1 MRIREISKLQQG
13 GAAPPFVSWSPV
25 PSTPVAPTTEE
36 AATKSTDSAG
46 GDGILSKEMVKLLME
61 HGLPSDVN
69 AFVGSLQDLY
79 NDPMYRATGKMNTS
93 SLSNKY
99 LGLIGRVNNIKFG
112 KEAYDASIKRL
123 TENGGLSDIAISS
136 TGRMVVRNLE
146 NGQIEQLSPTEFREN
161 YGEYQAMTNGDL
173 AHLRAV
179 NPNMAFDNNIFSILN
194 NGIGSTDIQ
203 DYLNQAVANLGSSA
217 IKTEGYVSKKGTQI
231 LNGLGQI
238 ENNPEVQRSLLSD
251 GVYKVSAENKSNYE
265 QSKQALNYL
274 MNTLPENAKS
284 YLRAKAAVSGLDPE
298 TGAQTILTQYIS
310 SKFNTSVTNT
320 VDFDKAA
327 TEAAVGNSSS
337 KATTP
342 VTQIDTMLEEIAT
355 SNRTYTFNPGTPIQ
369 FSTQAIR
376 NPIMLTLD
384 GKKPVESSRLDL
396 VLDNSTLSMG
406 DRNSM
411 YFGNKKVNPED
422 LENIMYMDTSGLSM
436 AYMPITAGDDGSV
449 KPDLGAME
457 NIDTAEQQIKAEGNV
472 DEIRKKQIYA
482 DNNVAEWYNLRTD
495 PKAFVKRGLAA
506 KFMLTDAIA
515 ADRKGGDFENPYVE
529 KFTSSDYS
537 KYLDFMNRKLNE
549 QMDKKDRQDIS
560 DGFLTIRR
568 TGAYKGT
575 LFVRVPEDT
584 ITPRILAGSANRS
597 KSDTD
602 MDAILKQNAQNVQIK
617 QSGM

>member
-1 MRIREISKLQQG
+1 MKITPKLQQG

-25 PSTPVAPTTEE
+25 PSTPVAPSTEE
-36 AATKSTDSAG
+36 TKKSTESAG
-46 GDGILSKEMVKLLME
+46 GDEILSKEMVKLLME

-69 AFVGSLQDLY
+69 AFVGALQELY
-79 NDPMYRATGKMNTS
+79 NDPMYKATGKMNTS

-99 LGLIGRVNNIKFG
+99 LSLIGRINNIKFG
-112 KEAYDASIKRL
+112 KEAYDKNITRL
-123 TENGGLSDIAISS
+123 TENGGLGDIAISS
-136 TGRMVVRNLE
+136 TGRMVVQNLE
-146 NGQIEQLSPTEFREN
+146 NGQLEQLSPTEFKEH
-161 YGEYQAMTNGDL
+161 YGEYKAMTNGDL

-179 NPNMAFDNNIFSILN
+179 NPNMAFDNNIFSVLS

-203 DYLNQAVANLGSSA
+203 KYLNQAISNLGSSS
-217 IKTEGYVSKKGTQI
+217 IKTEGYISNKGTQI

-238 ENNPEVQRSLLSD
+238 ENNPEVQKSLLSD
-251 GVYKVSAENKSNYE
+251 GVYKVSSDNKSNYE
-265 QSKQALNYL
+265 QGKQALNYI

-284 YLRAKAAVSGLDPE
+284 YLRAKAAVSGLDPD

-310 SKFNTSVTNT
+310 SKFNTEVSNT
-320 VDFDKAA
+320 ADFDSAATKAA
-327 TEAAVGNSSS
+327 GGSSDS
-337 KATTP
+337 KATAP

-355 SNRTYTFNPGTPIQ
+355 SNNTYTFNPGTTIQ

-384 GKKPVESSRLDL
+384 GKKPVESSRLDT
-396 VLDNSTLSMG
+396 VLNNSTLSMG

-411 YFGNKKVNPED
+411 YFGDKKINPED
-422 LENIMYMDTSGLSM
+422 TENIMYMDTSGLSM
-436 AYMPITAGDDGSV
+436 AYMPITTGDDGSI

-457 NIDTAEQQIKAEGNV
+457 NIDIAEKKIKEEGNI

-482 DNNVAEWYNLRTD
+482 DNNVAAWYNLKKD
-495 PKAFVKRGLAA
+495 PKALANKGLVA

-515 ADRKGGDFENPYVE
+515 ADRKGGDFENDYVE
-529 KFTSSDYS
+529 KFTSSDYD
-537 KYLDFMNRKLNE
+537 KYLDFMNRRLNE
-549 QMDKKDRQDIS
+549 QLDKKDKEDVN
-560 DGFLTIRR
+560 DGWLLSWGR
-568 TGAYKGT
+568 TNAYKGT
-575 LFVRVPEDT
+575 LFVLVPEDT

-602 MDAILKQNAQNVQIK
+602 MDEILKQNAQNVQLK